1 MIMRKIFVFIVLG
14 LVLALPVS
22 ANENYVTQYNN
33 IGADELYDSLDKQ
46 TQDFFNQYDIDPEN
60 PDWVNQFTYQ
70 NAFSHVWG
78 ILTGEIKAPLKVGIL
93 IASVIFLTASLTA
106 FGISPRFDTAI
117 YTATLAIGVLIASD
131 IWQSVEAAV
140 AAIKSCSTFML
151 SFVPIFASILALSGK
166 VVTAPAMS
174 ALLLGASEI
183 VAFISSFTVLP
194 LMGGYLAL
202 SIASGVSPLLKN
214 SGIADAVKKLS
225 FWIMSLFG
233 TVFVGILGIQTAINS
248 ASDSVTLRTA
258 KFILGTSVPV
268 AGSVLSEAVSTI
280 SSSLGLLRS
289 SIGIYGVLAL
299 AVMLLPIVVEI
310 VLWRCALMVN
320 ISLSEMFSLSKVTGI
335 LRALDSMLSVIL
347 GIILVVGGMFI
358 ISLSIVTTAGR
369 V

>member
-1 MIMRKIFVFIVLG
+1 MRKFLIFIILG

-22 ANENYVTQYNN
+22 ADDNYTTQYNN
-33 IGADELYDSLDKQ
+33 VGADELYDSLDEQ
-46 TQDFFNQYDIDPEN
+46 TQDFFNQYDIDPGN
-60 PDWVNQFTYQ
+60 PDWVNQFTGE
-70 NAFSHVWG
+70 NVFSHIWKT
-78 ILTGEIKAPLKVGIL
+78 LTVEIKTPFKTGIL

-106 FGISPRFDTAI
+106 FGISSNFDTAI
-117 YTATLAIGVLIASD
+117 YTAALVIGALIASD
-131 IWQSVEAAV
+131 IWQSVESSV
-140 AAIKSCSTFML
+140 VTIKSCSTFML

-174 ALLLGASEI
+174 ALLLGASEV

-194 LMGGYLAL
+194 LMGGYMAL

-214 SGIADAVKKLS
+214 SGIADGVKKLS

-233 TVFVGILGIQTAINS
+233 TIFVGILSVQTAINS
-248 ASDSVTLRTA
+248 AADSVTLRTA

-268 AGSVLSEAVSTI
+268 AGGVLSEAVSTI

-289 SIGIYGVLAL
+289 SIGIYGVVAL
-299 AVMLLPIVVEI
+299 AIMLLPTVLEI
-310 VLWRCALMVN
+310 VLWRCALMIN
-320 ISLSEMFSLSKVTGI
+320 ISLSELFSLSKVTGI
-335 LRALDSMLSVIL
+335 LRAVDSMLSVIL
-347 GIILVVGGMFI
+347 GVILVVGGMFI